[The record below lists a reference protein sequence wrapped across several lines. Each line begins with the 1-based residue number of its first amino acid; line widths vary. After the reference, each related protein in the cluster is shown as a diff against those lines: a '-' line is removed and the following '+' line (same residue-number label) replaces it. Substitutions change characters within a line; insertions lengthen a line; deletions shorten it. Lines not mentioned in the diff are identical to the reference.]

1 MVYFTLR
8 LLSVKQGNEKRKT
21 DSYIVFRARALPV
34 VRKVKFTNVQRNAK
48 TQNEQALILIGVTRR
63 FLVRLIFD
71 G

>member
-1 MVYFTLR
+1 MKKER
-8 LLSVKQGNEKRKT
+8 QI
-21 DSYIVFRARALPV
+21 SYIVFRARALPV

-48 TQNEQALILIGVTRR
+48 TQDEQALILIGVTRR